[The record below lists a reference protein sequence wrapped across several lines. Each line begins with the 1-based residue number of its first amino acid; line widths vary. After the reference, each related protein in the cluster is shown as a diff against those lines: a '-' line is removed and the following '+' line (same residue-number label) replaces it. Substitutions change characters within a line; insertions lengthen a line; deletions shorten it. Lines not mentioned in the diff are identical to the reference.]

1 MKESEAAG
9 SEETGKKS
17 ADGKG
22 APKAE
27 KGLTSLRA
35 LRHRD
40 FALFWSAALL
50 SNAANWMH
58 QFTVLFVMY
67 ELTESNAWVGAAA
80 FSVLVPVLILNPLAG
95 VMADRFPRR
104 TTIMATLSFQAS
116 VSIMFTAV
124 WVTDSITPRWI
135 VLLNL
140 LAGVAAGFQI
150 VNWQALVPLLVPKE
164 SVLAAIRLNSIQFTA
179 ARAIGPLTGASL
191 LGLLGAGA
199 VFAGNAVMFAVL
211 LAVVASVRPRVI
223 STPRTERVRDVL
235 REGFRYVR
243 RRAALMQSV
252 LTGFFIAYFGGAL
265 IHLAPG
271 LAKADLGV
279 GETGLA
285 GLITAAGTGSVA
297 ASVFI
302 VRYADYMERSR
313 MTRWGMI
320 IYAAA
325 PLLVAA
331 STYYPLALAG
341 YFVMGVAHVNVAI
354 AMNTTIQA
362 QVSEEMRGRALSIY
376 LMGIFG
382 GWPMGSLIGGWLGDV
397 VGLRAV
403 FAFNG
408 LVLGA
413 YLCAALIWFD
423 GFRRLD
429 PDCDALGASGTPS
442 VPGASGSPGASG
454 VSSAPSVPEG
464 EPAQQPPA
472 QQPPGSSA

>member
-1 MKESEAAG
+1 MLDSGQDRVKERKTAAG
-9 SEETGKKS
+9 ERRGGKS
-17 ADGKG
+17 AGS
-22 APKAE
+22 

-50 SNAANWMH
+50 SNAANWMQ
-58 QFTVLFVMY
+58 QFTVLFVIY

-80 FSVLVPVLILNPLAG
+80 FSILIPVVILNPLAG

-104 TTIMATLSFQAS
+104 TTIMVTLAFQAAVS
-116 VSIMFTAV
+116 VSFTAF
-124 WVTDSITPRWI
+124 WVTESLTPGWI
-135 VLLNL
+135 VFLNL
-140 LAGVAAGFQI
+140 LAGIAAGFQI

-164 SVLAAIRLNSIQFTA
+164 NVLAAIRLNSMQFTA

-191 LGLLGAGA
+191 LSLLGAGA
-199 VFAGNAVMFAVL
+199 VFAGNAVMFVVL
-211 LAVVASVRPRVI
+211 LAVAASLRPRPI
-223 STPRTERVRDVL
+223 TTPRTERVADVL

-243 RRAALMQSV
+243 RRASLLQSV
-252 LTGFFIAYFGGAL
+252 LTGFCIAYFGGAL

-271 LAKADLGV
+271 LAKKDFGV
-279 GETGLA
+279 GQTGLA
-285 GLITAAGTGSVA
+285 GLITAAGVGSVA

-302 VRYADYMERSR
+302 VRYADYVERSR
-313 MTRWGMI
+313 MTRWGMAF
-320 IYAAA
+320 YALA
-325 PLLVAA
+325 PLVVAS
-331 STYYPLALAG
+331 STFYPLGLAG
-341 YFVMGVAHVNVAI
+341 YFIMGVAHVSVAI

-362 QVSEEMRGRALSIY
+362 QVAEEMRGRALSMY

-382 GWPMGSLIGGWLGDV
+382 GWPLGSLVGGWLGDV

-413 YLCAALIWFD
+413 YLCIGIIFFE

-429 PDCDALGASGTPS
+429 PDSDVLE
-442 VPGASGSPGASG
+442 SPGAS
-454 VSSAPSVPEG
+454 
-464 EPAQQPPA
+464 PAASPGA
-472 QQPPGSSA
+472 AAKELSQQPPGSAA